1 LWKKYGDENIYAFD
15 FVKGWRLWYS
25 TSFVK
30 VSFAFWLKEGN
41 LKTVLDSLEAVKKNL
56 ITKCKK
62 EHCYDWSTYSCDF
75 GWKMKKPLNLY
86 LSMSDNAEET
96 FDNQC
101 DELRKCVLAFF
112 KFYEKFLKS
121 LYKKEPNAKITC
133 SGIARRLAPAFCE
146 RIRKNPELFL
156 KSENYYIADYA
167 KSLISAN

>member
-1 LWKKYGDENIYAFD
+1 
-15 FVKGWRLWYS
+15 
-25 TSFVK
+25 
-30 VSFAFWLKEGN
+30 
-41 LKTVLDSLEAVKKNL
+41 
-56 ITKCKK
+56 
-62 EHCYDWSTYSCDF
+62 
-75 GWKMKKPLNLY
+75 MKKPLNLY
-86 LSMSDNAEET
+86 LCMSDVAEKS

-133 SGIARRLAPAFCE
+133 SGIVRRLAPAFCE

-167 KSLISAN
+167 KSLIPAN